1 MFIATI
7 PMPCTTNQV
16 SVPDHCSPRNLRRVH
31 NEIHEIQK
39 SREALLSQAFQGS
52 QRARAGKGHI
62 LLDQTTKGTLEAKG
76 HSALL

>member
-1 MFIATI
+1 VAA
-7 PMPCTTNQV
+7 N
-16 SVPDHCSPRNLRRVH
+16 SN
-31 NEIHEIQK
+31 
-39 SREALLSQAFQGS
+39 